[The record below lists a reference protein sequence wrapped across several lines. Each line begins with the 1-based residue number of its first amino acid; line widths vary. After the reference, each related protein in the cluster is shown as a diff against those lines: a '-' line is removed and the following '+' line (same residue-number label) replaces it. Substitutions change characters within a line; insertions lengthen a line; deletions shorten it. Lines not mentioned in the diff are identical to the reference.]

1 MTPSGPPRIGVVG
14 TGWWS
19 ANHHVPS
26 LAGYDGADLV
36 ALCDPQR
43 DRAEQLAAEHGV
55 PTVVTGLDD
64 LLALRPDGVVVATPH
79 TTHHE
84 LAARALDAGVHVLVE
99 KPLTTSAA
107 PSRPMRST
115 SA

>member
-1 MTPSGPPRIGVVG
+1 MTRDRSTTTGPRTTGGPPRIAVVG

-26 LAGYDGADLV
+26 LASYDGADLV

-55 PTVVTGLDD
+55 PTVVADLDE
-64 LLALRPDGVVVATPH
+64 LLELRPDGVVIATPH
-79 TTHHE
+79 VTHHE

-99 KPLTTSAA
+99 
-107 PSRPMRST
+107 
-115 SA
+115 